1 MRIDDMGYTNGYL
14 RLSVHQAKRTTE
26 AFLSSIRELTT
37 THTQTYPTLKQ
48 APDGAYILTHPKKDT
63 STQNTNFVI
72 YLAEPTAYAMLAT
85 LTDPIKTPLPTNTT
99 TRGQTRQQ
107 ITTLNLTPHTRSIL
121 GRTYA
126 QLLTVTDITRLNIN
140 LTPLRYNQTRG
151 LTGRP
156 SAKMAW
162 ATTILTHTD
171 VLQAYDEGI

>member
-1 MRIDDMGYTNGYL
+1 MSTDNLGDTNGYL
-14 RLSVHQAKRTTE
+14 RLAVHQAKRTTE

-37 THTQTYPTLKQ
+37 THTQTYSTLKQ
-48 APDGAYILTHPKKDT
+48 APDGAYIMSHPKKDT

-72 YLAEPTAYAMLAT
+72 SLTEPTAYAMLAT

-126 QLLTVTDITRLNIN
+126 QLLTVPDITHLNIN
-140 LTPLRYNQTRG
+140 LTPLRYNRTKG
-151 LTGRP
+151 LTDMP
-156 SAKMAW
+156 NDKMAW
-162 ATTILTHTD
+162 VTTILTHID
-171 VLQAYDEGI
+171 VL